1 MKRSKRQKKIEK
13 KRRGVPWP
21 RKYIP
26 SHKEGSCPYCHKRI
40 DNIEEHIKDKH
51 KFEKPMKIKGK
62 VHGHE

>member
-1 MKRSKRQKKIEK
+1 M
-13 KRRGVPWP
+13 PWP

-40 DNIEEHIKDKH
+40 DNIQEHIKDKH

-62 VHGHE
+62 IHGHE